1 MNATF
6 RIAFVIMF
14 FVVLEMF
21 WQLLLWRLIFV
32 ILRNEGSMDIVLVNN
47 CNEAVFTAWFF
58 S

>member
-32 ILRNEGSMDIVLVNN
+32 IFRNEGSMDIVLVNN
-47 CNEAVFTAWFF
+47 CNEAVFAAWFF